1 MVYRAKRSPRSHADE
16 LLVGLGVVGVVDVE
30 DELPGPLVVHALTD
44 GKQGGSDA
52 YGPFKDV
59 SPSNGRVWSRNAQRF
74 PTVRHG
80 PEQAEPRI
88 EPAALVTGGMDI
100 AAAVA
105 AAGLLADDET

>member
-1 MVYRAKRSPRSHADE
+1 MVYRAKGSLRSHADE
-16 LLVGLGVVGVVDVE
+16 LLVGLGIVGVVGVE
-30 DELPGPLVVHALTD
+30 DELPGPLVVHALTG

-59 SPSNGRVWSRNAQRF
+59 SPSNGRAWSRNAQRF

-105 AAGLLADDET
+105 TAGLLADDET